1 MLHHSNLTK
10 NLKELKESC
19 RKQSEELQDLLIQR
33 DKLQEETITN
43 GEHED
48 TLVNENGLDK
58 PVASTSKVRDVKKRP
73 KKQGADLG
81 SEDEA
86 LHVEDLEPPGVSA
99 SQVPSLT
106 VSTNSSVLNASP
118 FFSANFAEF

>member
-19 RKQSEELQDLLIQR
+19 RRQSEELQDLLIQR

-48 TLVNENGLDK
+48 TLVNDNGLDK

-99 SQVPSLT
+99 TQVPSLT
-106 VSTNSSVLNASP
+106 VSTNASVLNASP
-118 FFSANFAEF
+118 FSSANFAEF

>member
-1 MLHHSNLTK
+1 M
-10 NLKELKESC
+10 
-19 RKQSEELQDLLIQR
+19 
-33 DKLQEETITN
+33 
-43 GEHED
+43 
-48 TLVNENGLDK
+48 
-58 PVASTSKVRDVKKRP
+58 ASASKVRDVKKRP

-99 SQVPSLT
+99 TQVPSLT
-106 VSTNSSVLNASP
+106 VSTKASVLNASP

>member
-1 MLHHSNLTK
+1 MTFSTCFDRYAWVIFFSLPYSTLTK
-10 NLKELKESC
+10 NLKDLKDSC

-48 TLVNENGLDK
+48 TLVNDSGLAK
-58 PVASTSKVRDVKKRP
+58 PKAAPKARDVRKRP
-73 KKQGADLG
+73 KKEGADLG

-86 LHVEDLEPPGVSA
+86 LQVEDLEPPGVSA
-99 SQVPSLT
+99 AKVCSLSIPT
-106 VSTNSSVLNASP
+106 G
-118 FFSANFAEF
+118 

>member
-48 TLVNENGLDK
+48 TLVNDNGLDK

-73 KKQGADLG
+73 KKQGTDLG

-99 SQVPSLT
+99 TQVPSLT
-106 VSTNSSVLNASP
+106 YQQTPWS
-118 FFSANFAEF
+118 

>member
-73 KKQGADLG
+73 KKQGADFG

-106 VSTNSSVLNASP
+106 VSTNASVLNASP

>member
-48 TLVNENGLDK
+48 TLVNDNGLDK

-73 KKQGADLG
+73 KKQAMSRINKTHFLNLKKAD
-81 SEDEA
+81 
-86 LHVEDLEPPGVSA
+86 
-99 SQVPSLT
+99 
-106 VSTNSSVLNASP
+106 
-118 FFSANFAEF
+118 

>member
-48 TLVNENGLDK
+48 TLVNDNGLDK

-73 KKQGADLG
+73 KKHGADLG

-99 SQVPSLT
+99 TQVPSLT
-106 VSTNSSVLNASP
+106 VSTNASVLNASP
-118 FFSANFAEF
+118 FSSANFAEF